1 MIVCILFPP
10 FTWAPQ
16 KWVEPGF
23 NPLYT
28 FHMRTSNRVQPA
40 FYTRVQPAFYTRVQ
54 PTSEGRLNS
63 HLSEF
68 EVLEKM
74 ADRGRMRTNA
84 EIPLVLNV
92 WSEDSIQRQLQ
103 GSPCSEVPYKKI
115 ATELG
120 NAVHRKWNVGIPILN
135 FLFHYASSHPATMRS
150 TNV

>member
-1 MIVCILFPP
+1 MFHSLCLITYSPLSHGHHNSGLNPGSTHFTP
-10 FTWAPQ
+10 FTCAPRT
-16 KWVEPGF
+16 GF
-23 NPLYT
+23 
-28 FHMRTSNRVQPA
+28 
-40 FYTRVQPAFYTRVQ
+40 
-54 PTSEGRLNS
+54 NS

-103 GSPCSEVPYKKI
+103 GSLCSEVPYKKI

>member
-1 MIVCILFPP
+1 
-10 FTWAPQ
+10 
-16 KWVEPGF
+16 
-23 NPLYT
+23 
-28 FHMRTSNRVQPA
+28 MRTSNRVQPA
-40 FYTRVQPAFYTRVQ
+40 FYTRVQP
-54 PTSEGRLNS
+54 TSEGGLNS

-120 NAVHRKWNVGIPILN
+120 NALHRKWNVGIPILN
-135 FLFHYASSHPATMRS
+135 FLFHYALSHPATMRS